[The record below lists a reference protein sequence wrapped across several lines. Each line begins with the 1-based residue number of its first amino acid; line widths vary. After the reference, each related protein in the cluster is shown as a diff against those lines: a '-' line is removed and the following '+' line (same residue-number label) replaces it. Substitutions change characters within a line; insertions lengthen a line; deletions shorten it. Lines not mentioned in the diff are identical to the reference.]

1 MQNINLNNINETT
14 IFYKNIL
21 IACKKH
27 ALCIQV
33 TNLEKIRSE
42 TKPINPGYCQ

>member
-1 MQNINLNNINETT
+1 MQSVNLNNINVTT
-14 IFYKNIL
+14 VCDKNIL

-33 TNLEKIRSE
+33 RNVE
-42 TKPINPGYCQ
+42 